1 MVAQGGERS
10 PFAVTL
16 TASQRR
22 FLKRLVRR
30 PPPNS
35 DR

>member
-1 MVAQGGERS
+1 VGQGGERS

-22 FLKRLVRR
+22 FSSGWCAG

-35 DR
+35 GR